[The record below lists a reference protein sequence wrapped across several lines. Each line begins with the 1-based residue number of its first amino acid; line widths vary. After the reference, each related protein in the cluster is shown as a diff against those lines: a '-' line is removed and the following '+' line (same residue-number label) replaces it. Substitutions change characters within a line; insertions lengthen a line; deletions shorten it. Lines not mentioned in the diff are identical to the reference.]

1 MATKPVIVGVD
12 GSEESLRAVEWA
24 ALEARRHG
32 SSLRIVSAPAELPR
46 LRAYQA
52 APDEIAAVLQGIA
65 ARSLD
70 AAITRSEEVAPGLP
84 IETGLLSGP
93 SAVAMADCGSG
104 ASMLVVGARGAGGF
118 AAMMLGSVSRHVATW
133 APCPVVVV
141 REETMAVHR
150 EIGVGIR
157 DPEDVTGTLAF
168 AFEEAALR
176 GADLVAVHTWYWL
189 PAARHAS
196 GPAGALRPPD
206 PAQISAEAGR
216 HLTAALEQ
224 WHGKYP
230 EVRVR
235 QDIVRGHPARVLAS
249 YSARADLVVI
259 GRHSHPAGPGP
270 GIGSIQH
277 AVLDHA
283 HGPVAVV
290 PSGD

>member
-1 MATKPVIVGVD
+1 MATKPVTVGVD

-32 SSLRIVSAPAELPR
+32 SPLRIVSAPAELPR
-46 LRAYQA
+46 MHAYHASPAEIGAALR
-52 APDEIAAVLQGIA
+52 GIS
-65 ARSLD
+65 ARALD
-70 AAITRSEEVAPGLP
+70 AAIIRSKEVAPALP
-84 IETGLLSGP
+84 IDTGLLSGP
-93 SAVAMADCGSG
+93 PAVAVADSG
-104 ASMLVVGARGAGGF
+104 ADASMLVVGARGAGGF
-118 AAMMLGSVSRHVATW
+118 AAMMLGSVSRYVAAW
-133 APCPVVVV
+133 ASCPVVVV
-141 REETMAVHR
+141 REETTAVHR
-150 EIGVGIR
+150 EIAVGVR
-157 DPEDVTGTLAF
+157 DPEDITGTLAF
-168 AFEEAALR
+168 AFEEAARR

-189 PAARHAS
+189 PTALPPS
-196 GPAGALRPPD
+196 GPAGALRRPD

-216 HLTAALEQ
+216 HLAAALEQ

-235 QDIVRGHPARVLAS
+235 QDIARGHPARVLAS

-259 GRHSHPAGPGP
+259 GRHGHPARPGP